1 MSKEEVGLEINFYLA
16 GSFYAGTQSKF
27 WLFLIST
34 YIQLDIAYLRS
45 EKNIFSTHNIGLHT
59 VSFWIVNCCIIKRSI
74 FLDHFK
80 R

>member
-45 EKNIFSTHNIGLHT
+45 EKNIFSTHNITLHT
-59 VSFWIVNCCIIKRSI
+59 VSLYLKLNC
-74 FLDHFK
+74 
-80 R
+80 